1 MESTLNSEKLDFEKV
16 WLMFQETRAILD
28 EKFRETDERFKETD
42 EKFKETYLQ
51 MQKTDLQMQKTD
63 LQMQKT
69 DLQIKETDRIV
80 RNLTNKVKESEKRW
94 GKFVEA
100 LVEGKLV
107 EMLNE
112 KGIPVNLTLQRIKR
126 KHKDD
131 DYEIDLIAKNG
142 NEIVVVEVKTT
153 LGIEDVQHFIDKL
166 TIFKEVISEF
176 KENKVFGAVAY
187 IQQDSEAQKY
197 AAKKGLLVIKA
208 VGESAKIEN
217 RSNFKPKEW

>member
-1 MESTLNSEKLDFEKV
+1 MESTLNSEKLDFDKV

-28 EKFRETDERFKETD
+28 EKFKETD

-63 LQMQKT
+63 LR
-69 DLQIKETDRIV
+69 IKETDRIV

-131 DYEIDLIAKNG
+131 DYDYEIDLIAKNG

>member
-1 MESTLNSEKLDFEKV
+1 MRTNQKSDNVDFNKV
-16 WLMFQETRAILD
+16 WLMFQETDKRFQETDKQLKETRAILD
-28 EKFRETDERFKETD
+28 EKFSETRAILDTKFQETDR
-42 EKFKETYLQ
+42 
-51 MQKTDLQMQKTD
+51 
-63 LQMQKT
+63 
-69 DLQIKETDRIV
+69 QIKETGNIV
-80 RNLTNKVKESEKRW
+80 RNLTNKVNESEKRW

-107 EMLNE
+107 EMLND
-112 KGIPVNLTLQRIKR
+112 KGIPVNMTSTRIKR
-126 KHKDD
+126 KYKND
-131 DYEIDLIAKNG
+131 DYEIDIIAKNG
-142 NEIVVVEVKTT
+142 KEVVVVEVKTT

-166 TIFKEVISEF
+166 KIFKEVISDF
-176 KENKVFGAVAY
+176 NENIVYGAVAY

>member
-1 MESTLNSEKLDFEKV
+1 MGKTQSNDNATFDKV
-16 WLMFQETRAILD
+16 WLLLKENSIQLKETRAILD
-28 EKFRETDERFKETD
+28 EKFRATDEKFQETD
-42 EKFKETYLQ
+42 EK
-51 MQKTDLQMQKTD
+51 MRATDK
-63 LQMQKT
+63 
-69 DLQIKETDRIV
+69 QIQETDRIV
-80 RNLTNKVKESEKRW
+80 RSLTNKLKESEKRW

-107 EMLNE
+107 EMLND
-112 KGIPVNLTLQRIKR
+112 KGILVNLTLQRIKR
-126 KHKDD
+126 KYNDE

-153 LGIEDVQHFIDKL
+153 LGIEDVNHFIDKL
-166 TIFKEVISEF
+166 KIFKEVISEF
-176 KENKVFGAVAY
+176 KENTIYGAVAY

>member
-1 MESTLNSEKLDFEKV
+1 MRTTQKSENTDFNKV
-16 WLMFQETRAILD
+16 WLMFQETDKRFQETDKQLKETRALLNEQLKETRAILD
-28 EKFRETDERFKETD
+28 EKFKETD
-42 EKFKETYLQ
+42 K
-51 MQKTDLQMQKTD
+51 
-63 LQMQKT
+63 
-69 DLQIKETDRIV
+69 IV
-80 RNLTNKVKESEKRW
+80 RNLTNKLKESELRW

-112 KGIPVNLTLQRIKR
+112 KGIPVNMTLQRIKR
-126 KHKDD
+126 KYNDD

-153 LGIEDVQHFIDKL
+153 LGIDDVNHFIDKL
-166 TIFKEVISEF
+166 KIFKEVISEF
-176 KENKVFGAVAY
+176 KDNVIFGAVAY

-217 RSNFKPKEW
+217 RSNFIPKEW

>member
-1 MESTLNSEKLDFEKV
+1 MGTTQIIENATFEKV
-16 WLMFQETRAILD
+16 WLMFQETDKRFQETDKQLKETRAILD
-28 EKFRETDERFKETD
+28 EKFSETLAILDSKFQETDS
-42 EKFKETYLQ
+42 
-51 MQKTDLQMQKTD
+51 
-63 LQMQKT
+63 
-69 DLQIKETDRIV
+69 QIKETDSIV

-107 EMLNE
+107 EMLND
-112 KGIPVNLTLQRIKR
+112 KGIPVNMTSTRIKR
-126 KHKDD
+126 KYEND
-131 DYEIDLIAKNG
+131 DYEIDIIAKNG
-142 NEIVVVEVKTT
+142 KEIVVVEVKTT

-166 TIFKEVISEF
+166 KIFKDVISDF
-176 KENKVFGAVAY
+176 NENIVYGAVAY

-197 AAKKGLLVIKA
+197 AAKKGLLVIKS

>member
-1 MESTLNSEKLDFEKV
+1 MKMRTSQKSENTDFNKV
-16 WLMFQETRAILD
+16 WLLIQENSKQLNETRALLNEQLKETRAILD
-28 EKFRETDERFKETD
+28 ARFRETDERIRATDRQIQETD
-42 EKFKETYLQ
+42 K
-51 MQKTDLQMQKTD
+51 
-63 LQMQKT
+63 
-69 DLQIKETDRIV
+69 IV

-126 KHKDD
+126 KYKDD
-131 DYEIDLIAKNG
+131 DYEIDLIAKDG

-153 LGIEDVQHFIDKL
+153 LGIEDVQHFVEKL
-166 TIFKEVISEF
+166 KIFKEVISEF

-187 IQQDSEAQKY
+187 IQQDSEAQKF

>member
-1 MESTLNSEKLDFEKV
+1 MGKTQTNESATFEKV
-16 WLMFQETRAILD
+16 WLLLQENSLQLQETRAILD
-28 EKFRETDERFKETD
+28 EKFKETD
-42 EKFKETYLQ
+42 EKFKETYH
-51 MQKTDLQMQKTD
+51 
-63 LQMQKT
+63 QMQKT

-126 KHKDD
+126 KYKDD

-208 VGESAKIEN
+208 VGESAKIIN
-217 RSNFKPKEW
+217 RSSFKPKEW

>member
-1 MESTLNSEKLDFEKV
+1 MGTTQNIENATFEKV
-16 WLMFQETRAILD
+16 WLLIQETDRNLKETDRQLKETRAILD
-28 EKFRETDERFKETD
+28 EKFSETRAILDAKFQETDR
-42 EKFKETYLQ
+42 
-51 MQKTDLQMQKTD
+51 
-63 LQMQKT
+63 
-69 DLQIKETDRIV
+69 QIKETGNIV

-107 EMLNE
+107 EMLND
-112 KGIPVNLTLQRIKR
+112 KGIPVNMTSTRIKR
-126 KHKDD
+126 KYEND
-131 DYEIDLIAKNG
+131 DYEIDIIAKNG
-142 NEIVVVEVKTT
+142 KEVVVVEVKTT

-166 TIFKEVISEF
+166 KIFKNVISDF
-176 KENKVFGAVAY
+176 SENIVYGAVAY

>member
-1 MESTLNSEKLDFEKV
+1 MGTTQIIENATFEKV
-16 WLMFQETRAILD
+16 WLMFQETDKRFQETDKQLKETRAILD
-28 EKFRETDERFKETD
+28 AKFQETDLE
-42 EKFKETYLQ
+42 
-51 MQKTDLQMQKTD
+51 
-63 LQMQKT
+63 
-69 DLQIKETDRIV
+69 IKETGRLV
-80 RNLTNKVKESEKRW
+80 RNLLNKVKESETRW

-107 EMLNE
+107 EMLND
-112 KGIPVNLTLQRIKR
+112 KGIPVNMTSTRIKR
-126 KHKDD
+126 KYEND
-131 DYEIDLIAKNG
+131 DYEIDIIAKNG
-142 NEIVVVEVKTT
+142 KEIVVVEVKTT

-166 TIFKEVISEF
+166 KIFKEVISDYN
-176 KENKVFGAVAY
+176 ENIVYGAVAY

>member
-1 MESTLNSEKLDFEKV
+1 MRTTQKSENTDFNKV
-16 WLMFQETRAILD
+16 WLMFQETDKRFQETDKQLKETRALLNEQLKETRAILD
-28 EKFRETDERFKETD
+28 EKFKETD
-42 EKFKETYLQ
+42 K
-51 MQKTDLQMQKTD
+51 
-63 LQMQKT
+63 
-69 DLQIKETDRIV
+69 IV
-80 RNLTNKVKESEKRW
+80 RNLTNKLKESELRW

-112 KGIPVNLTLQRIKR
+112 KGIPVNMTLQRIKR
-126 KHKDD
+126 KYNDD

-153 LGIEDVQHFIDKL
+153 LGIDDVNHFIDKL
-166 TIFKEVISEF
+166 KIFKEVISEF
-176 KENKVFGAVAY
+176 KDNVIFGAVAY

-197 AAKKGLLVIKA
+197 AAKKGLLLIKA

>member
-1 MESTLNSEKLDFEKV
+1 MRTTQKSENTDFNKV
-16 WLMFQETRAILD
+16 WLMFQETDKRFQETDKQLKETRALLNEQLKETRAILD
-28 EKFRETDERFKETD
+28 EKFKETD
-42 EKFKETYLQ
+42 K
-51 MQKTDLQMQKTD
+51 
-63 LQMQKT
+63 
-69 DLQIKETDRIV
+69 IV
-80 RNLTNKVKESEKRW
+80 RNLTNKLKESELRW

-112 KGIPVNLTLQRIKR
+112 KGIPVNMTLQRIKR
-126 KHKDD
+126 KYNDD

-153 LGIEDVQHFIDKL
+153 LGIDDVNHFIDKL
-166 TIFKEVISEF
+166 KIFKEVISEF
-176 KENKVFGAVAY
+176 KDNVIFGAVAY

>member
-1 MESTLNSEKLDFEKV
+1 MGKTQSNDNATFDKV
-16 WLMFQETRAILD
+16 WLLLKENSIQLKETRAILD
-28 EKFRETDERFKETD
+28 EKFRATD
-42 EKFKETYLQ
+42 EKFQETDEI
-51 MQKTDLQMQKTD
+51 MRATDK
-63 LQMQKT
+63 
-69 DLQIKETDRIV
+69 QIQETDRIV
-80 RNLTNKVKESEKRW
+80 RSLTNKLKESEKRW

-107 EMLNE
+107 EMLND
-112 KGIPVNLTLQRIKR
+112 KGILVNLTLQRIKR
-126 KHKDD
+126 KYNDE

-153 LGIEDVQHFIDKL
+153 LGIEDVNHFIDKL
-166 TIFKEVISEF
+166 KIFKEVISEF
-176 KENKVFGAVAY
+176 KENTIYGAVAY

>member
-1 MESTLNSEKLDFEKV
+1 MKMRTSQKSENTDFNKV
-16 WLMFQETRAILD
+16 WLLIQENSKQLNETRALLNEQLKETRAILD
-28 EKFRETDERFKETD
+28 ARFRETDERIRATDRQIQETD
-42 EKFKETYLQ
+42 K
-51 MQKTDLQMQKTD
+51 
-63 LQMQKT
+63 
-69 DLQIKETDRIV
+69 IV
-80 RNLTNKVKESEKRW
+80 RNLTNRVKESEKRW

-126 KHKDD
+126 KYKDD

-153 LGIEDVQHFIDKL
+153 LGTEDVQHFVEKL
-166 TIFKEVISEF
+166 KIFKEVISEF

-187 IQQDSEAQKY
+187 IQQDSESQKF

>member
-1 MESTLNSEKLDFEKV
+1 MEAALESEKLDFNKV

-28 EKFRETDERFKETD
+28 SKFQETDRKFQETNR
-42 EKFKETYLQ
+42 KFQE
-51 MQKTDLQMQKTD
+51 
-63 LQMQKT
+63 T

-80 RNLTNKVKESEKRW
+80 RNLTNKFKESEKRW

-107 EMLNE
+107 EMLND

-126 KHKDD
+126 KYNDD
-131 DYEIDLIAKNG
+131 DYEIDLIAKDG

-153 LGIEDVQHFIDKL
+153 LGIEDVNHFIDKL
-166 TIFKEVISEF
+166 KIFKEVISEF
-176 KENKVFGAVAY
+176 KENTIYGAVAY

-208 VGESAKIEN
+208 VGESAKIIN

>member
-1 MESTLNSEKLDFEKV
+1 MRTSQKSENTDFNKV
-16 WLMFQETRAILD
+16 WLLIQENSKQLNETRALLNEQLKETRAILD
-28 EKFRETDERFKETD
+28 ARFRETDERIRATDRQIQETD
-42 EKFKETYLQ
+42 K
-51 MQKTDLQMQKTD
+51 
-63 LQMQKT
+63 
-69 DLQIKETDRIV
+69 IV

-126 KHKDD
+126 KYKDD
-131 DYEIDLIAKNG
+131 DYEIDLIAKDG

-153 LGIEDVQHFIDKL
+153 LGIEDVQHFVEKL
-166 TIFKEVISEF
+166 KIFKEVISEF

-187 IQQDSEAQKY
+187 IQQDSEAQKF

>member
-1 MESTLNSEKLDFEKV
+1 MGKTQTNDSATFEKV
-16 WLMFQETRAILD
+16 WLLLQENSIQLKETRAILD
-28 EKFRETDERFKETD
+28 EKFRETDR
-42 EKFKETYLQ
+42 Q
-51 MQKTDLQMQKTD
+51 IQKTEK
-63 LQMQKT
+63 
-69 DLQIKETDRIV
+69 IV
-80 RNLTNKVKESEKRW
+80 RNLTNKVQESEKRW

-112 KGIPVNLTLQRIKR
+112 KGIPVNMTLQRIKR

-131 DYEIDLIAKNG
+131 DYEIDLIAKDG

-153 LGIEDVQHFIDKL
+153 LGIEDVQHFIEKL
-166 TIFKEVISEF
+166 KIFKEVISEF
-176 KENKVFGAVAY
+176 KENIIYGAVAY

>member
-1 MESTLNSEKLDFEKV
+1 MGTTQNIENATFEKV
-16 WLMFQETRAILD
+16 WLLIQETDRNLKETDRQLKETRAILD
-28 EKFRETDERFKETD
+28 EKFSETRAILDAKFQETDR
-42 EKFKETYLQ
+42 
-51 MQKTDLQMQKTD
+51 
-63 LQMQKT
+63 
-69 DLQIKETDRIV
+69 QIKETGNIV
-80 RNLTNKVKESEKRW
+80 RNLTNKVNESEKRW

-107 EMLNE
+107 EMLND
-112 KGIPVNLTLQRIKR
+112 KGIPVNMTSTRIKR
-126 KHKDD
+126 KYEND
-131 DYEIDLIAKNG
+131 DYEIDIIAKNG
-142 NEIVVVEVKTT
+142 KEVVVVEVKTT

-166 TIFKEVISEF
+166 KIFKNVISDF
-176 KENKVFGAVAY
+176 SENIVYGAVAY